1 VELLQHPRSI
11 DVTAATTG
19 GYNGDCDVAY
29 QGATVDDRPIPG
41 RVWQRALDVDG
52 RMVVHLINLVGQADA
67 EWDAERKTPVVVA
80 HGMLRV
86 RRVRSNP
93 PRVRVADPDH
103 QSHLVELETRT
114 DGDHV
119 TALLPPLNVWQ
130 MVVIDF

>member
-1 VELLQHPRSI
+1 MAHLTDADADFFASLAWLDLR
-11 DVTAATTG
+11 
-19 GYNGDCDVAY
+19 GYLESWSPVAE
-29 QGATVDDRPIPG
+29 
-41 RVWQRALDVDG
+41 VDG